1 MSLLIRCPA
10 MLWRGARPRPA
21 GHQSRDRA
29 SLSSNPLLCPVETTA
44 MGDGAGHGTPPRTPH
59 LVATTTVLLSL
70 GKGLRVKLAKC
81 VDFVI
86 TATL

>member
-1 MSLLIRCPA
+1 
-10 MLWRGARPRPA
+10 
-21 GHQSRDRA
+21 
-29 SLSSNPLLCPVETTA
+29 
-44 MGDGAGHGTPPRTPH
+44 MGDGAGHSPPPRTPH
-59 LVATTTVLLSL
+59 LVTTTTVLLSL